1 MSGTGP
7 EAGALV
13 VQHLATEVLS
23 SEFSMSGA
31 AVLGPPALSPALY
44 KALAAEALT
53 QSTNASW
60 HLTGE
65 RSLGEI
71 AQSNRR
77 GFLGPL
83 ARDFMAAHETTGLL
97 RLVTGR
103 NLVPSWSASCYTY
116 YDNSGH
122 FLGEHCDKPE
132 ACRVALLVYLDARWD
147 RGEAP
152 SAGLMLHVFAGD
164 SSDTPLSLRIT
175 SLPNRIVILDGAQHA
190 HLRPKLGPRE
200 SLTMLAACY
209 AEVDH
214 AMG

>member
-1 MSGTGP
+1 MIGTDP
-7 EAGALV
+7 EAKALV
-13 VQHLATEVLS
+13 AQHLATEVLS
-23 SEFSMSGA
+23 SAFSISGA
-31 AVLGPPALSPALY
+31 AVLGPPALNLAWY
-44 KALAAEALT
+44 KALVEEART

-65 RSLGEI
+65 RCSGEI

-77 GFLGPL
+77 GFLGPV
-83 ARDFMAAHETTGLL
+83 ARGFVAALETTGLL
-97 RLVTGR
+97 RAVTGR
-103 NLVPSWSASCYTY
+103 NLVPSWSASCFTY

-147 RGEAP
+147 RGEVP

-175 SLPNRIVILDGAQHA
+175 SLPNRIVILNGAQNA
-190 HLRPKLGPRE
+190 HLRPKLGPGE

-214 AMG
+214 AM

>member
-1 MSGTGP
+1 
-7 EAGALV
+7 
-13 VQHLATEVLS
+13 
-23 SEFSMSGA
+23 MSGA
-31 AVLGPPALSPALY
+31 DLEARALIVQHFAPEAMSSAFSTNGAAVFGPPALSTAWH
-44 KALAAEALT
+44 KALVEEART
-53 QSTNASW
+53 QSANASW

-65 RSLGEI
+65 RSSGEI

-83 ARDFMAAHETTGLL
+83 ARDFMAAHETVGLL
-97 RLVTGR
+97 RAITGR

-122 FLGEHCDKPE
+122 FLGEHCDKFD
-132 ACRVALLVYLDARWD
+132 ACRVALLVYLDARWGC
-147 RGEAP
+147 GEAP

-175 SLPNRIVILDGAQHA
+175 SLPNRIVILNGTQHA
-190 HLRPKLGPRE
+190 HLRPKLGPGE

-209 AEVDH
+209 TEIDH